1 MIMICSSL
9 FVPLTSG
16 PIKFLQTFYPV
27 LITCLYH
34 KDIKIQNLDILEIP
48 FRMNFKMCSSHY
60 TAWKIEVISELDELC
75 NVFPKSQF
83 AVWNRGS
90 QRCCDSALLSTA
102 ATSCRVLRGF
112 RDAISET
119 CISSR
124 ARRADVGLG
133 MRWDENRIGRC
144 FGLIYHV
151 TW

>member
-27 LITCLYH
+27 LITCLYQ

-60 TAWKIEVISELDELC
+60 TAWKMEVISELDELC
-75 NVFPKSQF
+75 NIFPKSQF
-83 AVWNRGS
+83 AIWNRGN

-112 RDAISET
+112 RDAREKVVSNLNVCPVHSLQSPASHPEP
-119 CISSR
+119 
-124 ARRADVGLG
+124 DGLA
-133 MRWDENRIGRC
+133 
-144 FGLIYHV
+144 Y
-151 TW
+151 